1 MLTRS
6 VKESQSPASS
16 VIPVSSRGRSL
27 LSEVRWR
34 LGYALV
40 VQTAFQFLL
49 KAWSETLEIFLFL
62 ALTSAFLVVT
72 VVLQGVT
79 GVVGLVTA
87 TWTQRL
93 AALFLLALALSFLW
107 GDQSLRSVLAL
118 LRLPTYLILIAMVVA
133 TLQSEER
140 IPSFAWTI
148 LGAVCCI
155 YLLTLVEFYF
165 GSEVLGLE
173 CADVERCLERHDEN
187 WHWEGFLYE
196 EMELA
201 DFSRHGG
208 IFNATVIGEAYGMSR
223 LGQFAMLAYALGLG
237 LVLHSGRTRSKLLA
251 AGLVTVVLWGL
262 ILSGSRSVT
271 LVVPGLGLVFVAL
284 TVLNTISFHHAKITI
299 AMVALHHARILMFTH
314 LAIFVAVVV
323 FWQVLP
329 ARVTSP
335 DRVVDTFEHYYKN
348 LEIRPDSWR
357 LRNWELA
364 SALFFEN
371 PVGGRGFRMFQQEAR
386 QHFPETLVVGVHNG
400 YLKVLAEAGL
410 LGALPF
416 LALLAWVLLV
426 MLVPAS
432 DLSAVAALWKVVFLS
447 LFIALLT
454 VNLVDTH
461 SEDRYF
467 WIVLAF
473 AAVLESRRRQG
484 VKADDNAPGINR
496 V

>member
-1 MLTRS
+1 MQ
-6 VKESQSPASS
+6 VKGEMPASS
-16 VIPVSSRGRSL
+16 VMPVSSRGRSL
-27 LSEVRWR
+27 LSEVRWW

-173 CADVERCLERHDEN
+173 CTDVETCRKFKMVG

-262 ILSGSRSVT
+262 LLSGSRSVT
-271 LVVPGLGLVFVAL
+271 LVVLVLPAVHSTL
-284 TVLNTISFHHAKITI
+284 L
-299 AMVALHHARILMFTH
+299 ALHARARHYVKLSILAH
-314 LAIFVAVVV
+314 LAIFVAVVA

-329 ARVTSP
+329 ARVTSL
-335 DRVVDTFEHYYKN
+335 DRLRSASAELGEEVRNPAEKPEQKVK
-348 LEIRPDSWR
+348 IRLTGRGDVDSWR

-484 VKADDNAPGINR
+484 VKADDNEDSQC
-496 V
+496 